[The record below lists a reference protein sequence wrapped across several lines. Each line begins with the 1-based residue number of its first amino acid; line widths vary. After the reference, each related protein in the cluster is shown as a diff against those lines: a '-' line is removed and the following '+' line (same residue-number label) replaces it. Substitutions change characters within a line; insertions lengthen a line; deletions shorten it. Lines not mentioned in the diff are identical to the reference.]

1 MNKLNQKGAVSLISV
16 VIFILIITIVVTAY
30 LSSALS
36 QQRTSVNLDMGTR
49 AYYAAE
55 SGVQDAARGLN
66 ADINLTQDK
75 CKSPTNTFIGG
86 NGIVG
91 APDQNGKDQYGLA
104 YTCQIV
110 DPSPTEITG
119 SVEPNGTTAMIRI
132 TPEGNPSGPNAI
144 RIKWSLKTKSG
155 DPILYPR
162 DDGAQTL
169 KKLNEWQSSGTSRKW
184 HPMLRVAVLDHPL
197 NSSFGRNEIGQ
208 NVVFLNPK
216 AGNLASPN
224 GYTTFNKDQ
233 NPDDVAVKQNLIND
247 ATCVRSDVATGYSCE
262 QLITLSG
269 YDLAQDQLYARIG
282 SLYGATNFSM
292 EFLQDDTPIPL
303 KNVQATIDVT
313 GRAKDVYRRVKQA
326 FPLSGYVEDTN
337 TDAAVVAG
345 EGICK
350 QFSVTNNPLEFDSR
364 CNPNP

>member
-1 MNKLNQKGAVSLISV
+1 MKKLNQNGAVSIISV

-30 LSSALS
+30 LGSALS

-66 ADINLTQDK
+66 ADISLTQNT
-75 CKSPTNTFIGG
+75 CKSSTGSFIGG
-86 NGIVG
+86 NGVVG
-91 APDQNGKDQYGLA
+91 ASDQYGLS
-104 YTCQIV
+104 YTCQII

-119 SVEPNGTTAMIRI
+119 SVDSSTTAMIRI
-132 TPEGNPSGPNAI
+132 TPEGTPSTPNAI
-144 RIKWSLKTKSG
+144 LLKWSLKTKPSE
-155 DPILYPR
+155 PVLYPR
-162 DDGAQTL
+162 NDNTQSL
-169 KKLNEWQSSGTSRKW
+169 KKLSDWQDAAGNKW
-184 HPMLRVAVLDHPL
+184 HPMLRVALLSHPL
-197 NSSFGRNEIGQ
+197 TGSFNRNQIGQ

-216 AGNLASPN
+216 AGNFASPN
-224 GYTTFNKDQ
+224 SVTAFSKGQ
-233 NPDDVAVKQNLIND
+233 NPYDATVKENMIND
-247 ATCVRSDVATGYSCE
+247 ATCVLSNAATDYSCE
-262 QLITLSG
+262 QLITLTDGG
-269 YDLAQDQLYARIG
+269 YSFSQDQLYVRIG

-292 EFLQDDTPIPL
+292 QVLEDDQPFPL

-350 QFSVTNNPLEFDSR
+350 QFSVTNNPSEFDSK